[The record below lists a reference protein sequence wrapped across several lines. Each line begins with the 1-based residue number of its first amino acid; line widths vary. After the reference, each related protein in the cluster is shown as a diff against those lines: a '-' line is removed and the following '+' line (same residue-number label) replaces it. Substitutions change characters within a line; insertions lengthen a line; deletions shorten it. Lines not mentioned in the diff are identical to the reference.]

1 MKSYK
6 KCLLILLCFSI
17 FSFSQNTED
26 KTLALKVHNN
36 ARKDVGVKDL
46 KWSKKLEKEALNYAK
61 LLAKKENKLKHSKK
75 TRNGENLAMFYESVY
90 SLGKK
95 TSLYS
100 ATPLYDASIEWYNE
114 IKNYK
119 YSKIKRYR
127 IGPAIGHYTQM
138 IWENTREVGIASAV
152 SRNGKVYVVARYYPR
167 GNYLGE
173 RPY

>member
-1 MKSYK
+1 MKTYK

-26 KTLALKVHNN
+26 QALALKVHNN
-36 ARKDVGVKDL
+36 ARKDVGVKAL

-61 LLAKKENKLKHSKK
+61 LLAKKENKLTHSKR

-127 IGPAIGHYTQM
+127 IGPAILHYTQM
-138 IWENTREVGIASAV
+138 IWKNTREVGIASAV